1 MWSAA
6 FSPVQHTE
14 GFIDWSISNVGI
26 FDPTLWSVLF
36 FVAPLPF
43 SLVQHL
49 PSPTFPVYRGV
60 SSCVGLRDWPESE
73 STKLLDQWPSQDKI
87 TGEEGGLSQIKSCRQ
102 VPFQV
107 TFQMKTFCT
116 AFWVFYFYEQDLRI
130 WTHLVS
136 YADIQDKQSSEVKS
150 KVPDR
155 GIKSTLA

>member
-1 MWSAA
+1 MISGI
-6 FSPVQHTE
+6 FSSSTQSQ
-14 GFIDWSISNVGI
+14 FLDCI
-26 FDPTLWSVLF
+26 FDPALWTVLSH
-36 FVAPLPF
+36 VAPLPF

-116 AFWVFYFYEQDLRI
+116 AFWVLSFYEQDLRI
-130 WTHLVS
+130 WTHLAS
-136 YADIQDKQSSEVKS
+136 CAADIQEKQSSVFLHRRDIWGQRS
-150 KVPDR
+150 YLDM
-155 GIKSTLA
+155 